1 MTPEDI
7 ARIMVRLDMQDEV
20 LGEMRADQKEIKA
33 HVSRTNGRVLKLELW
48 QARVLGAIAVLM
60 FLVAAVAI
68 PVLAAVL

>member
-1 MTPEDI
+1 MTPSEI
-7 ARIMVRLDMQDEV
+7 TAILMRLDMQDEV

-48 QARVLGAIAVLM
+48 QARVLGALAVLM
-60 FLVAAVAI
+60 FLVAAVAV